1 MHSPLEDFLCLLLRY
16 LDPQVPQGLH
26 DLLGVDPPWNNKGRE
41 PVASLAQRPRT
52 AGQLLAP
59 GTMLTIIL
67 FVQTLEHQP
76 QFLLVILE
84 IMDELFEV

>member
-1 MHSPLEDFLCLLLRY
+1 MYSPLEDFLCLLLRY

-26 DLLGVDPPWNNKGRE
+26 DLLGVDPPWNNKGYE

-52 AGQLLAP
+52 ARQLRVP